1 MSRDTKHKENE
12 KMDTNLIIGILGLA
26 LSLGTF
32 FIGRVTAAKNSGQE
46 YGVML
51 TEIGYIKSGVDD
63 MKKKMEQSDR
73 RYVDLAERVTSLEE
87 GMRIYHHNA

>member
-1 MSRDTKHKENE
+1 MKNKENE

-87 GMRIYHHNA
+87 AMRIYHHNA

>member
-1 MSRDTKHKENE
+1 MELE
-12 KMDTNLIIGILGLA
+12 VVIA
-26 LSLGTF
+26 LCGCAVAVATF
-32 FIGRVTAAKNSGQE
+32 FIGRTTAAKNSGQE

-87 GMRIYHHNA
+87 AMRIYHHNA

>member
-1 MSRDTKHKENE
+1 MKIDLTILPA
-12 KMDTNLIIGILGLA
+12 LIGCVVSAAAFFLGR
-26 LSLGTF
+26 T
-32 FIGRVTAAKNSGQE
+32 TAAKSSGQE

-73 RYVDLAERVTSLEE
+73 RYVELAERVTALEE
-87 GMRIYHHNA
+87 AAKFYHGGKG

>member
-1 MSRDTKHKENE
+1 
-12 KMDTNLIIGILGLA
+12 MDIAAIIAICGLV
-26 LSLGTF
+26 LSVTTF
-32 FIGRVTAAKNSGQE
+32 FIGRTTAAKNSGQE

-73 RYVDLAERVTSLEE
+73 RYIDLAERVTALEE
-87 GMRIYHHNA
+87 VAKIYHPGGVA

>member
-1 MSRDTKHKENE
+1 MEVQ
-12 KMDTNLIIGILGLA
+12 IILAFCGLA
-26 LSLGTF
+26 VSVATF
-32 FIGRVTAAKNSGQE
+32 FIGRMSSARSGGQE

-73 RYVDLAERVTSLEE
+73 RYIDLAERVTSLEE
-87 GMRIYHHNA
+87 AMRIYHHGE